1 MSLADIYMESFDEQ
15 PKSIYEEFF
24 QLKKTLNNFKYY
36 SIEGN
41 PDNKDF
47 SKTKVYTPQKYTR
60 EDMVCASI

>member
-1 MSLADIYMESFDEQ
+1 MPLADIYMESFDEQ

-47 SKTKVYTPQKYTR
+47 LKQKFIHLRKYIK
-60 EDMVCASI
+60 EDMAYA